1 MQIIWCLG
9 GLGNQMFQ
17 YAFYRCLQLEN
28 KDVALDLSEF
38 KNYSLHNGFELTKIF
53 SININEP
60 DYSLVDEIKKA
71 AASTSIWSKIYR
83 KLKLPTRYIVQNN
96 FNYNPKYCNFAN
108 TQTKYLEGYWQS
120 EKYFSDYAD
129 VIRNDFTFP
138 DIDNYNELYVTKIQ
152 QTNAV
157 SVHIRMGDY
166 VNHPLH
172 GEICT
177 LEYYTQAIEIIKSKI
192 ANPMYFVFSNDIE
205 WCKQNL
211 EMSNAVYVTGN
222 VDGNSY
228 RDMQLMSMCK
238 HNVIANSSFSWW
250 GAWLNNNPNKVV
262 IAPSKWFND
271 ESINTCDLLPESWIK
286 I

>member
-38 KNYSLHNGFELTKIF
+38 KDYSLHNGFELTKIF

-60 DYSLVDEIKKA
+60 DYALVDEIKKA

-83 KLKLPTRYIVQNN
+83 KLKLPTRYTVQND

-138 DIDNYNELYVTKIQ
+138 DIDNSNELYVTKIQ

-172 GEICT
+172 GGICT

-222 VDGNSY
+222 VDENSY